1 MLTLAGT
8 VAILRAWGN
17 RVNVQRKVRAGGQA
31 ATAGVLD
38 APDVHA
44 APRPAAFRCAA
55 SLSRRA
61 RVLLWDF
68 ERGSLAYD
76 LLCLFLLLLLLLVP
90 AAWWGDP
97 MAPRP

>member
-1 MLTLAGT
+1 VNLGGDVRATGKVVAAG
-8 VAILRAWGN
+8 ALRASE
-17 RVNVQRKVRAGGQA
+17 V
-31 ATAGVLD
+31 
-38 APDVHA
+38 PA
-44 APRPAAFRCAA
+44 APRTGSAAATL
-55 SLSRRA
+55 SLRA

-97 MAPRP
+97 MVRRQ